1 MAHATFD
8 LIEPAALKAL
18 GVHAL
23 LGVCQERQVLVDGV
37 GHGGLASDHVG
48 VIKRLPLGSAALAR
62 ALAALF
68 LEVVGAL
75 EKTLLFAV
83 GKALKRELVQ
93 VAPVRV
99 GGVGPQPHEPEHLGL
114 IGEDGVGEH
123 VGLNHIREFFIRK
136 VAVVG
141 LGFFQLALRDPNR
154 RLNLV
159 DLAFI
164 LRGVEAKGL
173 ELHG

>member
-1 MAHATFD
+1 M
-8 LIEPAALKAL
+8 
-18 GVHAL
+18 GVR
-23 LGVCQERQVLVDGV
+23 QERQILVDGV
-37 GHGGLASDHVG
+37 GHGGFAGDHIG
-48 VIKRLPLGSAALAR
+48 VIKGFPLGPAAFAR
-62 ALAALF
+62 TFAPFF

-75 EKTLLFAV
+75 QKTLLFAV
-83 GKALKRELVQ
+83 GKALERKLIQ
-93 VAPVRV
+93 VALVRV

-114 IGEDGVGEH
+114 IGEDGVREH
-123 VGLNHIREFFIRK
+123 VGLNYICQLFIRE

-154 RLNLV
+154 RLDLV